1 MVVKPNSSI
10 LRRLPCLPLLLCLL
24 LAGCGY
30 KLAADQPSI
39 MGDGTKTLKVKGVD
53 HPTLDPALPY
63 QLRTALRN
71 EINARDLAKWVD
83 SGPADYEIQI
93 KVLSYTTR
101 EWMRSEADKTLLYD
115 STLSL
120 EATLYDGKTNQEV
133 WRSGVIS
140 YAERMES
147 PDDTALVGDI
157 ITQVTRRLADK
168 LRTAF

>member
-53 HPTLDPALPY
+53 HPTLEPALPY

-71 EINARDLAKWVD
+71 EINTRDLAKWVD

-101 EWMRSEADKTLLYD
+101 EWMRSEGDQTLLYD
-115 STLSL
+115 TTLAL
-120 EATLYDGKTNQEV
+120 EATLYDGKTNKEV
-133 WRSGVIS
+133 WRSGVIDYS
-140 YAERMES
+140 ERLET
-147 PDDTALVGDI
+147 PDETAAAGDI
-157 ITQVTRRLADK
+157 ISQIMRRLADK
-168 LRTAF
+168 MRAAF